1 MPEILVIQNTKIEGI
16 GLIGEL
22 LKKDGFGV
30 KTILAKN
37 EDVPDIRPDAIII
50 LGAPESANDD
60 LSYLKKE
67 LELIRDAV
75 KKNIPVL
82 GICLGSLLIAKAF
95 GAKVYQGP
103 KKEIGFYNDI
113 EFDNSE
119 KSKMFSGMTC
129 PALVFHWHGDTFDLP
144 ENAIRLAHSKDY
156 QNQAIKIGS
165 AVGVQFHLEVDEPTI
180 KLWLEKS
187 RKELDNT
194 PYIDPV
200 MIEKQI
206 PQYINTIKNN
216 LEIFYKN
223 FKSEFN
229 L

>member
-1 MPEILVIQNTKIEGI
+1 MLEILVIQNTKIEGI
-16 GLIGEL
+16 GLLGEL
-22 LKKDGFGV
+22 LKKDGFRI
-30 KTILAKN
+30 KTVLAKN
-37 EDVPDIRPDAIII
+37 EDIPDIRPDAIII
-50 LGAPESANDD
+50 LGAPESANND
-60 LSYLKKE
+60 LPYLKKE

-82 GICLGSLLIAKAF
+82 GICLGSQLIAKAF

-103 KKEIGFYNDI
+103 KKEIGFYDDV
-113 EFDNSE
+113 EFENIE
-119 KSKMFSGMTC
+119 KSKIFSGMTN

-165 AVGVQFHLEVDEPTI
+165 AVGVQFHLEVDEATI

-187 RKELDNT
+187 RDELSKVS
-194 PYIDPV
+194 YIDPIA
-200 MIEKQI
+200 IEKQI
-206 PQYINTIKNN
+206 PQKIVQIKNN